1 MNERTLPVGV
11 RAAGLIAIMTVVA
24 LGGSDLVWAIAQRAA
39 PGIESGDQPIYLLG
53 LSQPLPVVQLAGGW
67 SLLIAVWAIMA
78 LLCVLGMLLAKTM
91 SREGGGAPRLI
102 IVALAVVGFALTFFS
117 VQLSIDPYY
126 YVAYGRLY
134 GVFGINPYVLV
145 APLQVADGTLA
156 RLYVLLHNPPFGDP
170 YGPGFTLFA
179 GAIARAEAALDVR
192 TQLWTWRV
200 IALASA
206 IVTVLGISRILR
218 RLAPEDRAR
227 RLAAYAFN
235 PVVLFEAGVGGHNDL
250 LMVAP
255 AVWAFALVD
264 EYPLVAGLLIGASI
278 AVKYVAIIALPF
290 LAIRAAKSSRMAGAL
305 LTVLALAVP
314 WLCARPFS
322 FGAAA
327 AHSAAAIGSS
337 LMMSLNWLAALPAIR
352 SGGAAVPIAPWVPV
366 LPYLGVVTWPRAIQ
380 FGLFAAFAVVLV
392 ISVLRYARNRSTG
405 ELARP
410 VAALIWVM
418 PALHPWYLTW
428 IAPFASGSGAWGV
441 YAAWFAALGL
451 LGYAHEGVVPSPG
464 TDVLLVIASIAML
477 AVPLAAARWL
487 PRPVVEGLR
496 PGHDVPIE

>member
-1 MNERTLPVGV
+1 MNARTLPIGI
-11 RAAGLIAIMTVVA
+11 RAAGLIVTMAIVA
-24 LGGSDLVWAIAQRAA
+24 FAGSALVWAIAQRSA
-39 PGIESGDQPIYLLG
+39 PGIQSGDQPIYLLG

-67 SLLIAVWAIMA
+67 SVLIAVWAIMA
-78 LLCVLGMLLAKTM
+78 LLCVLGMLLAQTLT
-91 SREGGGAPRLI
+91 REGGAAPQSI
-102 IVALAVVGFALTFFS
+102 IIALAVVGFALTFFS

-170 YGPGFTLFA
+170 YGPGFTVFA
-179 GAIARAEAALDVR
+179 GAIARLETGLDVR

-206 IVTVLGISRILR
+206 IVTALGISRMLR
-218 RLAPEDRAR
+218 HSAR
-227 RLAAYAFN
+227 QERGRRRAAYAFN
-235 PVVLFEAGVGGHNDL
+235 PIVLFEAGVGGHNDL

-290 LAIRAAKSSRMAGAL
+290 LAIRAAKSSRMAGVL
-305 LTVLALAVP
+305 LSVLALAVP
-314 WLCARPFS
+314 WLCARPFT

-337 LMMSLNWLAALPAIR
+337 LMMSLNWLAALPFIR
-352 SGGAAVPIAPWVPV
+352 SGGAGVPIAPWMPV
-366 LPYLGVVTWPRAIQ
+366 LPYLGVVTWPRAVQ
-380 FGLFAAFAVVLV
+380 FALFALFAVVLIV
-392 ISVLRYARNRSTG
+392 SGVRYARNQSTG
-405 ELARP
+405 DLARP
-410 VAALIWVM
+410 VAGLIWVM

-428 IAPFASGSGAWGV
+428 IAPFAAGSGAWGI

-464 TDVLLVIASIAML
+464 TDALLVIASIAML

-487 PRPVVEGLR
+487 PRPAVEGLR
-496 PGHDVPIE
+496 PGRDVPIE

>member
-1 MNERTLPVGV
+1 MNARALPMGV
-11 RAAGLIAIMTVVA
+11 RAAGLIALMAVVA
-24 LGGSDLVWAIAQRAA
+24 LAGSALVWAIAQGSA
-39 PGIESGDQPIYLLG
+39 PSSASGDQPIYLLG
-53 LSQPLPVVQLAGGW
+53 LSQPMPVVQLAGSW
-67 SLLIAVWAIMA
+67 SVLIAIWAIMA
-78 LLCVLGMLLAKTM
+78 LLCVLGMLLAKTLT
-91 SREGGGAPRLI
+91 RENGPALI
-102 IVALAVVGFALTFFS
+102 IAAFAVVGFALTFFS

-145 APLQVADGTLA
+145 APLHVADDALA

-179 GAIARAEAALDVR
+179 GALARVESGLDVR

-200 IALASA
+200 VALVSA
-206 IVTVLGISRILR
+206 LVTALGISRILR
-218 RLAPEDRAR
+218 NTAPADRAR

-250 LMVAP
+250 LMIAP

-290 LAIRAAKSSRMAGAL
+290 LVIRASKSTRMAGAL
-305 LTVLALAVP
+305 LAVLAVAIP

-327 AHSAAAIGSS
+327 AHSAVAIGSS
-337 LMMSLNWLAALPAIR
+337 LMMSLNWLAALPSIR
-352 SGGAAVPIAPWVPV
+352 SGAASAPIASWLPA
-366 LPYLGVVTWPRAIQ
+366 LPYLGMVTWPRAVQ
-380 FGLFAAFAVVLV
+380 FGLFAAFAVMLV
-392 ISVLRYARNRSTG
+392 VSVLRYARARSTG
-405 ELARP
+405 DLARP

-418 PALHPWYLTW
+418 PALHPWYLIW
-428 IAPFASGSGAWGV
+428 IAPFAAAGGAWGV
-441 YAAWFAALGL
+441 YAAWFTALGL

-464 TDVLLVIASIAML
+464 TDTLLVIASIAML
-477 AVPLAAARWL
+477 AGPLAAAWWL
-487 PRPVVEGLR
+487 PRPSVEGLR
-496 PGHDVPIE
+496 PGRDVPIE